1 MTRKGRIGVLVGG
14 LVVVVGAGAAIAW
27 AAGGNDATSFARG
40 TAVSATSS
48 SAGPTGPVGGDAAGS
63 GSTLSANT
71 PATPSPSA
79 DAPSSAPAPASASAT
94 GSPVAEGRS
103 VDVAL
108 GYADWDSAD
117 GVVEAAGFVSGVV
130 ESGGICTLTLTNGT
144 ASLVATSVGQA
155 DATTTNCGRLT
166 IPRSQVAGGTWRAT
180 LGYRSDVA
188 HGLSQPMTVKVP
200 AP

>member
-63 GSTLSANT
+63 GSTFSAST
-71 PATPSPSA
+71 SATPSPGA
-79 DAPSSAPAPASASAT
+79 DASAPASASASVT

-103 VDVAL
+103 VDVVL
-108 GYADWDSAD
+108 GYVDWDSAD
-117 GVVEAAGFVSGVV
+117 GVVEAAGFVNGVV
-130 ESGGICTLTLTNGT
+130 ESGGTCTLTLANGT
-144 ASLVATSVGQA
+144 ADLVATSVGQA